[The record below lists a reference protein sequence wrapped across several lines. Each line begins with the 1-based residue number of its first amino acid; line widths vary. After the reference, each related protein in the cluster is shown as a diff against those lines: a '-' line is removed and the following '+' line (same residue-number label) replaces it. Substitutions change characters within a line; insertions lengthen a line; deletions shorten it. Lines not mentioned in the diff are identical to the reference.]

1 MRDRLP
7 AQSVPNQV
15 RIVDRLPLGLTGKVD
30 RKALSALLDA
40 GN

>member
-7 AQSVPNQV
+7 AQSVPSQV

-30 RKALSALLDA
+30 RKALAAVLD
-40 GN
+40 GEN

>member
-15 RIVDRLPLGLTGKVD
+15 RILERLPVGATGKVD
-30 RKALSALLDA
+30 RKALAAVLD
-40 GN
+40 GEN